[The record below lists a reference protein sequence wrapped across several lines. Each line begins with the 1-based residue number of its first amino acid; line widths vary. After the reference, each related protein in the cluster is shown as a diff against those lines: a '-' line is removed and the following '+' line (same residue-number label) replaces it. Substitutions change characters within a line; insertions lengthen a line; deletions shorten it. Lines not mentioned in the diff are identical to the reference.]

1 MIDYKGEVTINVPP
15 EKVYR
20 AISDVQKWPMWT
32 SMAVPKVLSGTGF
45 DKVGSQV
52 ESVMG
57 EGPMKQK
64 MVFEVTAA
72 EPNHRLAFKTVS
84 KGSMQWDGEMTL
96 DAQGTS
102 STRLVTIGQ
111 IRLSGAMRLMEGVM
125 GGEIRKGEHK
135 EIEKLRDLLEGNK
148 M

>member
-1 MIDYKGEVTINVPP
+1 MIEYKGEVTINVPP

-20 AISDVQKWPMWT
+20 AISDAQKWPMWN
-32 SMAVPKVLSGTGF
+32 SMAEPKVLAGTGF
-45 DKVGSQV
+45 DTVGSQV

-64 MVFEVTAA
+64 MIFEVTAA
-72 EPNHRLAFKTVS
+72 EPNRRLAFKTVS

-96 DAQGTS
+96 EAQGPS
-102 STRLVTIGQ
+102 STRLVTVGQ
-111 IRLSGAMRLMEGVM
+111 IRLSGAAKLMEGVL
-125 GGEIRKGEHK
+125 GGEIRKGEQK
-135 EIEKLRDLLEGNK
+135 EIEVLKELLENNK